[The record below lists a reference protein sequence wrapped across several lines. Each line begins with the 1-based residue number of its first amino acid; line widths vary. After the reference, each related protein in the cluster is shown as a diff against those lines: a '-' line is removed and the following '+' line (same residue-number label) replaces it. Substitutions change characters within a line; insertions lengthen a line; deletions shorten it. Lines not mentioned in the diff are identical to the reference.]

1 MAEQADIAT
10 AATTTAE
17 VEDEI
22 IRMSMLNYERLPM
35 LDVIFERFVLSFS
48 SSLKS
53 LTGSVLDVT
62 LGEVEYLPFADAMK
76 SLPKHGLI
84 AVAQA
89 DPWDDQFILSQDPVF
104 LFSALELMLGGQ
116 PSGRAKDAKH
126 GFTTIERRMGEQVA
140 ERILADMAVGFR
152 QICEVSFQVDRME
165 SNPQFANIAQPNS
178 PTVRVPLKVSLEGY
192 DGEVHLILPYATLE
206 PVRPLLTKIF
216 FGDRLGADSSWRTQL
231 KQKIEESSVALTAQL
246 HELVVPM
253 REILDWKVGD
263 TLDLRIDDSHPVL
276 LLCAGSPVLE
286 GEMGKKQNGS
296 MALKVTANLMGKDE
310 WSNDVDAD

>member
-1 MAEQADIAT
+1 MAGQAEM
-10 AATTTAE
+10 ATTTAE
-17 VEDEI
+17 IEDEI

-53 LTGSVLDVT
+53 VTGSVLDVS
-62 LGEVEYLPFADAMK
+62 LGEVEYLPFSEAMK

-89 DPWDDQFILSQDPVF
+89 DPWDDQFVLSLDSVF

-126 GFTTIERRMGEQVA
+126 GFTTIERRMGEKLA
-140 ERILADMAVGFR
+140 ELILADMAVGFR
-152 QICEVSFQVDRME
+152 QICEVVFQVDRME
-165 SNPQFANIAQPNS
+165 SNPQFANIAQPSS
-178 PTVRVPLKVSLEGY
+178 PTVRVPLKINLDGH
-192 DGEVHLILPYATLE
+192 DGEVFLVLPYATLE

-216 FGDRLGADSSWRTQL
+216 FGERLGADNSWRAQL
-231 KQKIEESSVALTAQL
+231 TQKIEGSSVVLTAQL
-246 HELVVPM
+246 HEVVLPM
-253 REILDWKVGD
+253 REILEWKVGD
-263 TLDLRIDDSHPVL
+263 TFDLRIDDTHPVL
-276 LLCAGSPVLE
+276 VLCAGSPVLE

-296 MALKVTANLMGKDE
+296 VALRVTANLMGKDE